1 MGGLRHTRTA
11 GTGAAG
17 RARIRQDRII
27 RIVSVRLSVQ
37 ISRIV
42 AEAGVGEITNFAL
55 LKTERGAGPI

>member
-11 GTGAAG
+11 GTGAVG

-42 AEAGVGEITNFAL
+42 AEAGAGEITTFAI
-55 LKTERGAGPI
+55 LKTGGRAGPI